1 MAMSAFRKDPSAA
14 IEGFP
19 LYLVIVIIIAVVSVV
34 IVMGMLNSV
43 NPPKTIKEVL
53 VVEPAAVTVKD
64 ADGNGIYEP
73 ERPFTVK
80 VKVVDNN
87 GDPVKGAIVTIAGNN
102 VKKSTGEAAYGTT
115 DDNGELLFSGLDCEV
130 VGATSPLT
138 IKAEKSGYG
147 EKTTTLPVVKA

>member
-1 MAMSAFRKDPSAA
+1 MSAFSRNRTGA

-53 VVEPAAVTVKD
+53 VVEPTAVTVKD
-64 ADGNGIYEP
+64 GDGNGIYEP
-73 ERPFTVK
+73 EKPFAIK

-87 GDPVKGAIVTIAGNN
+87 GDAVKGAVVTISGDS
-102 VKKSTGEAAYGTT
+102 VKKSSGEAAYGTT
-115 DDNGELLFSGLDCEV
+115 DENGELQLTGLTCQV
-130 VGATSPLT
+130 VGGTSPLT
-138 IKAEKSGYG
+138 IKAEKSGFG

>member
-1 MAMSAFRKDPSAA
+1 MSSFRRNGAGA

-19 LYLVIVIIIAVVSVV
+19 LYLVIVIIIAVVSIV

-43 NPPKTIKEVL
+43 NPPKTIKEIL

-73 ERPFTVK
+73 EKPFSIK

-87 GDPVKGAIVTIAGNN
+87 GDPVKGAIITVSGDN
-102 VKKSTGEAAYGTT
+102 VKKSTGEAVYGTT
-115 DDNGELLFSGLDCEV
+115 DDNGELLLTGLDCEV
-130 VGATSPLT
+130 VGGTSPLT